1 MNMRHLFLCLSLLL
15 SLMFVPVRSHA
26 LSISPASDQV
36 SEPFELT
43 YGFEVLGKKQST
55 IHAFHSLTLRHDIGR
70 GFTFGQTLYSAATGD
85 GGGLFIGGVELAKR
99 WSLGRNTLEFSGFI
113 GGGGGAAQVSGDG
126 LMLRGAAAL
135 YVPIARDFTVYG
147 GIGYVHVTGSAI
159 STPSFNFGLTR
170 AIGFNLSG
178 PRGSAATGGI
188 SFRAIKPHLRA
199 FIPLGSKNRSG
210 ARTLNTMYLPGAEL
224 TFGREG
230 VAETFITAS
239 GAAAGDGE
247 GFAEWQLGRRWH
259 AKIGAIRAFG
269 EASAGFAGGG
279 DVDTG
284 GGVVVS
290 AGGGLAIPIG
300 RAFELEF
307 GATGIAAVEGGFAAI
322 SPFLRGSFAFAGTR
336 GRDPSQPSRK
346 WQIST
351 GATVQ
356 IPHTGYRKSSKSDAI
371 APVLMETNID
381 IFLTERVYFM
391 GSAQTVML
399 GDAGGY
405 AVGLM
410 GAGYELPL
418 SRNWFL
424 SGELHVGAAGG
435 GGVQTLGGLMAGGR
449 LELDYALPSGARISG
464 GVGYLQTIRSGVGA
478 KPVTVQL
485 GVKLPFRT
493 HY

>member
-15 SLMFVPVRSHA
+15 A
-26 LSISPASDQV
+26 PAQAQSFTPSAEQV

-55 IHAFHSLTLRHDIGR
+55 IHAFHSLSLRHDIGN
-70 GFTFGQTLYSAATGD
+70 GFTFGQTIYSAATGD

-99 WSLGRNTLEFSGFI
+99 WAIGRNTLEFSGFI

-126 LMLRGAAAL
+126 MMLRGAASL
-135 YVPIARDFTVYG
+135 YVPIAKDFTAYG

-159 STPSFNFGLTR
+159 STPSFNFGITR
-170 AIGFNLSG
+170 AIRLSLSG
-178 PRGSAATGGI
+178 PNGFPATGGT

-210 ARTLNTMYLPGAEL
+210 ARKLNTMYLPGAEL
-224 TFGREG
+224 TFGRVG
-230 VAETFITAS
+230 KAETFITAS

-259 AKIGAIRAFG
+259 AQIGPIRAFG

-284 GGVVVS
+284 GGIVVS
-290 AGGGLAIPIG
+290 AGGGFAVPLG

-307 GATGIAAVEGGFAAI
+307 GATGIAAVEGGFAAV
-322 SPFLRGSFAFAGTR
+322 SPFLRGSFAFGGTR
-336 GRDPSQPSRK
+336 GRAPSKPSRK

-351 GATVQ
+351 GLTAQ
-356 IPHTGYRKSSKSDAI
+356 IPHTGYRKAGKSDAI
-371 APVLMETNID
+371 MPVLIETNID
-381 IFLTERVYFM
+381 IFLTERLYFM

-418 SRNWFL
+418 SRNWYL

-449 LELDYALPSGARISG
+449 LELDYALPSGVRISG
-464 GVGYLQTIRSGVGA
+464 GIGYLQTIKSGVGA
-478 KPVTVQL
+478 KPITVQL
-485 GVKLPFRT
+485 GLKLPFKT